1 MAIDNSRPQFED
13 KIEEIDREI
22 LKRKNKWKLSVLS
35 WMDYDDV
42 SQIIRIHI
50 FKKWDM
56 YDPSKPLGPWLNRI
70 ISNQIKNLIRNN
82 YGNYCRPCLKC
93 AAAQSYDLC
102 AIYEKQGAPCPL
114 YMYWM
119 KGKKN
124 AHDTKL
130 PVSIENHQN
139 EIKQLFS
146 EQQLD
151 ASINNL
157 NEALKKVLKPIEWK
171 VYKHLYIEFKS
182 EEELAKKLNFK
193 TNEKNRTPGYKQINN
208 IVKKIIEKS
217 KKILTDGGLDFQ

>member
-1 MAIDNSRPQFED
+1 MSKSSSTPKFED

-22 LKRKNKWKLSVLS
+22 LKRKSKWKLSVLS

-56 YDPSKPLGPWLNRI
+56 YDPAKPLGPWLNRI

-114 YMYWM
+114 YVNWI

-139 EIKQLFS
+139 EVKSLFS
-146 EQQLD
+146 EEQLD
-151 ASINNL
+151 VSINNL
-157 NEALKKVLKPIEWK
+157 NEALRKVLKPIEWK
-171 VYKHLYIEFKS
+171 VYEHLYINFKT

-217 KKILTDGGLDFQ
+217 KKILAEGGLDF